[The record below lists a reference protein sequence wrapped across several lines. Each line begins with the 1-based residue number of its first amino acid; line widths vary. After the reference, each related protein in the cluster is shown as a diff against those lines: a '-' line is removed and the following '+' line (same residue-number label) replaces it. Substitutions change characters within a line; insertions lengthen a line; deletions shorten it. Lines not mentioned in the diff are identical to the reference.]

1 MEVVQPIRDPEL
13 IEDIAEFLRM
23 KNERDYVLFA
33 VGIYTGIRIADILKL
48 RVRDVR
54 GKTHL
59 TLYEGKT
66 KKRKTVKLSKTLK
79 AILEEYAAD
88 KEETE
93 YLFRSRV
100 GRNKPITRERA
111 YAILKEAAN
120 EFELTNIGCHSMRKT
135 FGYFMYEST
144 NHDVALLQELF
155 NHSSPEIT
163 LRYIGINQDSHDKAI
178 DKLSLLS
185 RHFRKGR

>member
-66 KKRKTVKLSKTLK
+66 KKRKTVKFSKTLK
-79 AILEEYAAD
+79 VILEEYVAD
-88 KEETE
+88 KEESE

-100 GRNKPITRERA
+100 GKNKPITRERA

-120 EFELTNIGCHSMRKT
+120 EFGLTNIGCHSMRKT

>member
-13 IEDIAEFLRM
+13 IEDIAEFLRL

-33 VGIYTGIRIADILKL
+33 VGIYTGIRIADLLKL
-48 RVRDVR
+48 RVRDVQ

-59 TLYEGKT
+59 ILHEGKT
-66 KKRKTVKLSKTLK
+66 KKRKTVKISKELK
-79 AILEEYAAD
+79 GILEDYIAD
-88 KEETE
+88 KAEWE
-93 YLFRSRV
+93 YLFQSRV
-100 GRNKPITRERA
+100 GKNKPITRERA

-120 EFELTNIGCHSMRKT
+120 QFGLTNIGCHSMRKT

-144 NHDVALLQELF
+144 GHDVALLQELF
-155 NHSSPEIT
+155 NHSSPEVT

-178 DKLSLLS
+178 DKLSFLS
-185 RHFRKGR
+185 KRFRK